1 LFDFMLESFKG
12 KGHSVV
18 MDSAYMSDSMCLV
31 GQYVWL
37 FNFVGTVISNWT
49 GAGTLGKA
57 ACLANE
63 IVIGGHESLL
73 FQHNTHPLMYAVWG
87 DNNFVRTLLNFHS
100 PIVVPIGIMRKIRDP
115 ITKVRAREPTE
126 VNILEQQLA
135 YCDTYY
141 VIDKGNGIEAKYD
154 LACESHLQGWSPK
167 LSLWYINMT
176 SNNSY
181 NFYCAL

>member
-1 LFDFMLESFKG
+1 VYGGEGDDDGINKRNQHTATHLKTVSLFDFMLESFKG

-18 MDSAYMSDSMCLV
+18 MDSAYMSDAMCLV
-31 GQYVWL
+31 GRSVWL
-37 FNFVGTVISNWT
+37 FNFVGTVISNRT

-100 PIVVPIGIMRKIRDP
+100 PTVLLFLM
-115 ITKVRAREPTE
+115 A
-126 VNILEQQLA
+126 
-135 YCDTYY
+135 
-141 VIDKGNGIEAKYD
+141 
-154 LACESHLQGWSPK
+154 S
-167 LSLWYINMT
+167 
-176 SNNSY
+176 
-181 NFYCAL
+181 